1 MRVHKLAEK
10 PVWSK
15 RFGLINNSDYSEREL
30 WPGYIEACQEALER
44 TSTHH
49 LPWYIIRAN
58 HKWFRNLA
66 ISQII
71 EDTME
76 IYGSETSAY
85 TCGHGRNPQQISYCR
100 AGAGKAE
107 WPEWPGE
114 LGLKTSICRLP
125 QIVEI
130 PG

>member
-1 MRVHKLAEK
+1 MGLKLPPTHVDMEEIRNKYHIAE
-10 PVWSK
+10 
-15 RFGLINNSDYSEREL
+15 
-30 WPGYIEACQEALER
+30 QE
-44 TSTHH
+44 
-49 LPWYIIRAN
+49 
-58 HKWFRNLA
+58 
-66 ISQII
+66 QV
-71 EDTME
+71 
-76 IYGSETSAY
+76 
-85 TCGHGRNPQQISYCR
+85 SYCR